1 MELLKAQKESIEP
14 SILLHI
20 ITSMTYLLS
29 VLITQKVKALF
40 YFLQRGRPYILDY
53 LERVERKFYPEPS
66 LVEGVHIRF
75 LDYDYSIDLVTSAV
89 TVVWLD
95 PETVK

>member
-20 ITSMTYLLS
+20 ITSMTSLLS

-40 YFLQRGRPYILDY
+40 FFLQRGRPYIRDY
-53 LERVERKFYPEPS
+53 LKRVERKLYAEP
-66 LVEGVHIRF
+66 LPIEGVNTRF
-75 LDYDYSIDLVTSAV
+75 LDYDYSRDPVTSAV

-95 PETVK
+95 PKTVK

>member
-1 MELLKAQKESIEP
+1 MKLLKAQKESIEP

-20 ITSMTYLLS
+20 ITSMTSLLL

-40 YFLQRGRPYILDY
+40 FFLQRGHPYIRDY
-53 LERVERKFYPEPS
+53 LDRVERKFYPEPS
-66 LVEGVHIRF
+66 PVEGVHIRF
-75 LDYDYSIDLVTSAV
+75 LDYDYSIDQVTSAV